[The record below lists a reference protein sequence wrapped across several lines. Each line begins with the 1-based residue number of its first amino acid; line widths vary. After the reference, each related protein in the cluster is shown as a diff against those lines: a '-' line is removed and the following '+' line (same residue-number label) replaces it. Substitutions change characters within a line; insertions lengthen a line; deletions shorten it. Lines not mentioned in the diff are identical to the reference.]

1 MRIRRPLALLPV
13 AAVAALMAI
22 AAPACSSSSTTAS
35 ADFTK
40 GVTVFFTPAG
50 GQAPKL
56 PSSFVN
62 CVYAKL
68 PAGDRTTIGTLTST
82 SDSAK
87 LGDASGVRLTRAADQ
102 CDASLT
108 NQLIEASA
116 FAGAPSSI
124 SAAQKTC
131 ATGKI
136 ISSLAALDDSKLKGS
151 NTNTVQDAVK
161 TALKGCGVSLGG

>member
-1 MRIRRPLALLPV
+1 MRTRRPIALLPAV
-13 AAVAALMAI
+13 AVAALMAI
-22 AAPACSSSSTTAS
+22 AAPACSSSSSTAS
-35 ADFTK
+35 PTFTK
-40 GVTVFFTPAG
+40 GVTVFFTADG
-50 GQAPKL
+50 GHAPKL

-62 CVYAKL
+62 CVSGKL
-68 PAGDRTTIGTLTST
+68 PAGDRTTIGTLTSS

-87 LGDASGVRLTRAADQ
+87 LPDAAGVRLTRAADQ
-102 CDASLT
+102 CDANLT

-136 ISSLAALDDSKLKGS
+136 ISGLAGLDDSKLKGS
-151 NTNTVQDAVK
+151 NTNTVQTAVQN
-161 TALKGCGVSLGG
+161 ALKACGVSLGG